1 MMLPYDLAFTGSRA
15 RRRQRLIHK
24 PLLFGYRP
32 LGKSPPC
39 VSPRRVRLDPS
50 LRPAGRRAAGRQ
62 YRRGARHGI
71 FQGHRPNQGGR
82 AQRRRVGSR
91 GLRCGRRQDGAKIKV
106 QREKRHH
113 RQAQAPR
120 LGDPR
125 PASGRRIATRRW
137 GYRNHQSFFCRH
149 GGLYTDCR
157 RKPTTAINGLRNK
170 PLGPGGGTRRLHQGS
185 VSDVG
190 KRASERST
198 SGLIRGGGE
207 IGSTRV

>member
-91 GLRCGRRQDGAKIKV
+91 GLRCGRRQDGAKD
-106 QREKRHH
+106 QSPREKLASSSSSSATIR
-113 RQAQAPR
+113 RSAPCFRPANRNSPLGVSEPSIFFLPPWRLIYRLSAQADY
-120 LGDPR
+120 GDKWP
-125 PASGRRIATRRW
+125 S
-137 GYRNHQSFFCRH
+137 
-149 GGLYTDCR
+149 
-157 RKPTTAINGLRNK
+157 
-170 PLGPGGGTRRLHQGS
+170 
-185 VSDVG
+185 
-190 KRASERST
+190 
-198 SGLIRGGGE
+198 
-207 IGSTRV
+207 